1 MANYNTMRLY
11 EEIKNE
17 MRNVIEAEENSKAW
31 KIESRIRM
39 KDVDALIT
47 AARKVNKGVEIDKAV
62 LVAEIRAE
70 LAAEAE
76 EESAYEEPEEA
87 EYPEE
92 AEDDAE

>member
-31 KIESRIRM
+31 KIEARIRM

-47 AARKVNKGVEIDKAV
+47 AARKVNKGMEIDKAT
-62 LVAEIRAE
+62 LIATIREE
-70 LAAEAE
+70 LAAEDIPETPNPYYEGKDENTAE
-76 EESAYEEPEEA
+76 
-87 EYPEE
+87 
-92 AEDDAE
+92 